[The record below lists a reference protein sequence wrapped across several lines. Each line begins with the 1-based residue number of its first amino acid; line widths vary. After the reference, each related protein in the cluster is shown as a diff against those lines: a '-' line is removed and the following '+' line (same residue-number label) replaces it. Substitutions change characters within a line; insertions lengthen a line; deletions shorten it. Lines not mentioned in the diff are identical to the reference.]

1 MDDATIAALFEAE
14 GGTAASPP
22 SDDGEE
28 VALFGEDDFSQ
39 RESDPVAEPDPG
51 ERGMG
56 EKKKSKKKRRKKSS
70 KSRRAR
76 KRARMIALSNDD
88 EIGSSSSSDAAPVA
102 PRRRNR
108 ILVSSDDDGF
118 FAEGDAPPATPP
130 DSDSDSLSFDSLLK
144 LGNGEP
150 SDSDS
155 DPHALPKEAEE
166 DKSAGASTGD
176 EVKMDVRAHE
186 FVSAHPPTMVF
197 MTGKTRATSVPVT
210 LVGDLVRELS
220 CPLHTFRVC
229 LKPVPDGRSA
239 SGSPVLFVL
248 DVEKIV
254 AGPVP
259 DAAKAATAAAVAA
272 GSAIVGDSVAKVAVA
287 RLKRAVTSSNY
298 LKNVQNKSALVSKLF
313 HPLSE
318 EFPNGMS
325 MNAVALERFAPADG
339 NTQISWMCRNALA
352 DQRFFDA
359 ANRVGGAAVRAV
371 GRPAADTQ
379 IMWDAINGVGGAVEG
394 MGGEGAVIELLKKI
408 HFANPLSEFRAARLH
423 EALGVP
429 KSRELS
435 DMAECI
441 VRAAAIV
448 HNLPSAADIQDDRY
462 RNAIVRSELGEVWSE
477 PVLRLLRW
485 HGLHVDKDSSQR
497 WYACRQQT
505 RQFFSSVV
513 ESIGAGNV
521 RFVRAEID
529 DDHNV
534 AGEERGYIE
543 RVRGAV
549 AEFKHNLLVLSK
561 LSSRVGYLKR
571 NTQGYSAKFLTYQA
585 FSGTFAPG
593 PNTVIWVDRAHLF
606 NARELTRLLSDW
618 SQTVKS
624 IYLAGSV
631 WAGTTRYES
640 TLFAQLFAG
649 SDSTQHETLT
659 ATLATYKAA
668 PVGSNPLAEGAKER
682 MPGTPIVV
690 GRLAA
695 ACPPDIKAA
704 YPTARVFSVAQLAEA
719 IDVYSPAAIVLFD
732 NQWTR
737 GDLATV
743 WVRVMP
749 LENAIWMTGG
759 ADWRPALTRSSRST
773 AGSAALMQKAAAV
786 G

>member
-14 GGTAASPP
+14 GGAAAPSPP
-22 SDDGEE
+22 SDGGEG
-28 VALFGEDDFSQ
+28 LFGENDSSQ
-39 RESDPVAEPDPG
+39 ESEPAAEPEPKRK
-51 ERGMG
+51 EPGMG
-56 EKKKSKKKRRKKSS
+56 EKKKAKRRRRKSS
-70 KSRRAR
+70 KSKRAR
-76 KRARMIALSNDD
+76 KRARMIALNDD
-88 EIGSSSSSDAAPVA
+88 GFSSSASSDVAPVA

-108 ILVSSDDDGF
+108 RLVASSDDDTVF
-118 FAEGDAPPATPP
+118 FEEGAAPPATPP
-130 DSDSDSLSFDSLLK
+130 DSDSEDSFTLDDLLG
-144 LGNGEP
+144 LGNAEADESAAP
-150 SDSDS
+150 E
-155 DPHALPKEAEE
+155 EAEE
-166 DKSAGASTGD
+166 DKSAGAGGGGD
-176 EVKMDVRAHE
+176 EVKMDVRVHE

-239 SGSPVLFVL
+239 SGSPILFVL
-248 DVEKIV
+248 DVEKVV

-259 DAAKAATAAAVAA
+259 DAAKAAMAAAEAA
-272 GSAIVGDSVAKVAVA
+272 GSAIVAVGVPMVAVS

-298 LKNVQNKSALVSKLF
+298 LKNAQNKSALVSKLF

-318 EFPNGMS
+318 EFPNGVT
-325 MNAVALERFAPADG
+325 MNAVSLERFAPADG

-371 GRPAADTQ
+371 GRPGADTQ

-394 MGGEGAVIELLKKI
+394 MGGNGAVVELLKKI

-429 KSRELS
+429 ESRELS

-448 HNLPSAADIQDDRY
+448 HNLPSAADVQDDRY
-462 RNAIVRSELGEVWSE
+462 RNAIVRAEMHEVWPE
-477 PVLRLLRW
+477 PVLHLLRW
-485 HGLHVDKDSSQR
+485 HGLHVDKDASQR

-505 RQFFSSVV
+505 RQFFSGVV

-521 RFVRAEID
+521 RFVRAEVD

-534 AGEERGYIE
+534 TGEEHGYVE

-549 AEFKHNLLVLSK
+549 AEFKHSLLVLSK
-561 LSSRVGYLKR
+561 LNPRVGYLKR
-571 NTQGYSAKFLTYQA
+571 NTQGYGAKFLTYQA

-593 PNTVIWVDRAHLF
+593 PNTVIWIDRAHLF
-606 NARELTRLLSDW
+606 NSRELTRLLSDW
-618 SQTVKS
+618 SQTVKA
-624 IYLAGSV
+624 IYLAGST

-668 PVGSNPLAEGAKER
+668 PVGSNPLAKDAKEL

-719 IDVYSPAAIVLFD
+719 IDVHSRAAIVLFD

-737 GDLATV
+737 EDLANV

-759 ADWRPALTRSSRST
+759 ADWRPALARSSRST